1 MKHLLLKCLEMN
13 LSVYQEDTSEHRV
26 DVKLRLQLD
35 SLFGHAL
42 FSFSFTYCHSHDHLG
57 TIAVIINYK

>member
-1 MKHLLLKCLEMN
+1 MN

-35 SLFGHAL
+35 SLFGHAV
-42 FSFSFTYCHSHDHLG
+42 FSFFFHILPFS
-57 TIAVIINYK
+57 